1 MAIGEPNNKIADAN
15 DSGISPK
22 GEKIFEESSVI
33 QDYKDVD
40 LIKIQL
46 NKGQVAIID
55 VDVDPEAS
63 KLDSQLRIFNAA
75 GKEIAL
81 SDNNAAIDET
91 LGKDSY
97 LEFTAPSNGEYYVGV
112 STKIDTSYDPVTG
125 KIEQNYA
132 YDGGNYDLSI
142 NVFNGIKGTNNSDN
156 LKGTNGNDYITG
168 LKGNDTLVGGNG
180 NDFLTGGDGNDL
192 LQGNNGNDTLTG
204 GAGND
209 KLEGGKG
216 DDFLKGGNGS
226 DRLTGGDGADQFILS
241 STQTGETITDFKID
255 QDILRV
261 TGVASFD
268 DLDITQVSGNAV
280 IKVENLTL
288 ATLEKVDIDNL
299 TEDVF
304 IF

>member
-15 DSGISPK
+15 DSGINPK
-22 GEKIFEESSVI
+22 GEKSFDESSVI
-33 QDYKDVD
+33 DNSRDVD
-40 LIKIQL
+40 LIKFEL
-46 NKGQVAIID
+46 KKGQVAIID
-55 VDVDPEAS
+55 VDVDPQAS
-63 KLDSQLRIFNAA
+63 PELDSQLRIINAA
-75 GKEIAL
+75 GKEIL
-81 SDNNAAIDET
+81 SSDNNAAIDET

-97 LEFTAPSNGEYYVGV
+97 LEFTAPANGEYYVGV
-112 STKIDTSYDPVTG
+112 SGKIEGYDPVTG
-125 KIEQNYA
+125 NIQTSYSNS
-132 YDGGNYDLSI
+132 GNYDLSI

-156 LKGTNGNDYITG
+156 LKGANQDDYITG
-168 LKGNDTLVGGNG
+168 SKGNDTLVGGNG

-192 LQGNNGNDTLTG
+192 LQGNNGSDTLTG

-241 STQTGETITDFKID
+241 LTQTGETITDFKID

-280 IKVENLTL
+280 IKVENTTL
-288 ATLEKVDIDNL
+288 ATVEKVDIDNL

-304 IF
+304 LF